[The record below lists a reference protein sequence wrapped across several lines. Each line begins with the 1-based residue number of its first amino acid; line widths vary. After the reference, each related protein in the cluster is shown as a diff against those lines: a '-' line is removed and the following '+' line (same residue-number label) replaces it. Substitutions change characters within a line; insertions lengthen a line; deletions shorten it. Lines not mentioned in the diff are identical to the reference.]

1 MSSACDFIFMQV
13 KVIFIRMISH
23 LDSLWN
29 RGTRELGNDLL
40 LPLRVGD
47 SPLLPLKI
55 NTLGP
60 GPRKRWLVTIVPTG
74 QWQPSWRIN
83 GRHESHVGNIHRFR
97 LQVVLETVLCRKLFL
112 IYRAGSCLIFGRE
125 FCTLVGSFWKLFLVR
140 ILSSLLLGTHCDESA
155 ILNRRIGSTASSE
168 YPTFGKDTKREQTGS
183 TKTKT
188 MAINR
193 LEDHTGGKKTL
204 N

>member
-83 GRHESHVGNIHRFR
+83 GRHESHVGNIHRCR
-97 LQVVLETVLCRKLFL
+97 LQVVLEAAAFPDTSCRELFNIWERVLYSCTEVVS
-112 IYRAGSCLIFGRE
+112 GSCSWFE
-125 FCTLVGSFWKLFLVR
+125 F
-140 ILSSLLLGTHCDESA
+140 
-155 ILNRRIGSTASSE
+155 
-168 YPTFGKDTKREQTGS
+168 YPVYFS
-183 TKTKT
+183 
-188 MAINR
+188 
-193 LEDHTGGKKTL
+193 DHIAMNL
-204 N
+204 QF